1 MHRRGQPGRTQI
13 SRREFLRRAAATG
26 VSVPS
31 LAAVLAACGNPPE
44 SAGSQPAAT
53 IASPDN
59 PATLPIFDDNPMIE
73 DGLPPEQGATL
84 QLFDWADYL
93 APKVIKDFCDKF
105 GCDHRITTFN
115 SMAEAEQKMTT
126 GQVADV
132 FWPSAEVLGRL
143 VRSKL
148 LQPLNHSYIP
158 NISNVWPVF
167 SDPGPW
173 YDRGWRYT
181 VPYEL
186 FSTGIGYRRDVVTD
200 EDAAAQGYELL
211 WDPKYQGQIGVL
223 DVYRETIGTAL
234 LRNGA
239 GTVDSTSTAELD
251 QASASLKELVP
262 LGVRVNIDYYSNFA
276 EQYQVRQ
283 GWGTDFTSYARFY
296 IPKDIDPEVV
306 GFWFPEDGSGAV
318 ANDQMV
324 IPANAP
330 NPVLAHEFLNFLL
343 ETETAMQNFSSY
355 GYPAPMEELSGP
367 ALVERGLVPPQL
379 EGAIMTQEQW
389 ENGNWI
395 TELPPDIEQKYVEI
409 WQEFTLSA
417 G

>member
-1 MHRRGQPGRTQI
+1 MHPRQPGGAEF
-13 SRREFLRRAAATG
+13 SRRELLRRFAVAG
-26 VSVPS
+26 MSVPPI
-31 LAAVLAACGNPPE
+31 AAVLAACGNPPKP
-44 SAGSQPAAT
+44 AGTQPG
-53 IASPDN
+53 
-59 PATLPIFDDNPMIE
+59 ATLGSPKHPSTLPLFDDNPAIE
-73 DGLPPEQGATL
+73 DGLAPEKGATL

-93 APKVIKDFCDKF
+93 APKVIKAFCDKF
-105 GCDHRITTFN
+105 GCDFDLTTFN

-143 VRSKL
+143 VRAKL
-148 LQPLNHSYIP
+148 LQPLNQTYIP
-158 NISNVWPVF
+158 NISNVWPIF

-173 YDRGWRYT
+173 YDQGWRYT

-186 FSTGIGYRRDVVTD
+186 FSTGIGYRRDVVND
-200 EDAAAQGYELL
+200 EDAAAKGYELL
-211 WDPKYQGQIGVL
+211 WDPAYKGQIGVL

-239 GTVDSTSTAELD
+239 GTVDSTNTADLNKAGE
-251 QASASLKELVP
+251 SLKELVP
-262 LGVRVNIDYYSNFA
+262 LGVRVNIDYYANFA
-276 EQYQVRQ
+276 QQYEVRQ

-296 IPKDIDPEVV
+296 IPKDISPDVV
-306 GFWFPEDGSGAV
+306 GFWFPPDGSGAV

-343 ETETAMQNFSSY
+343 DKDTAMQNFASY
-355 GYPAPMEELSGP
+355 GYPAPMDELSGP
-367 ALVERGLVPPQL
+367 ALVDQGLVPKQL
-379 EGAIMTQEQW
+379 EGAIMTQDQW
-389 ENGNWI
+389 AKGNWI
-395 TELPPDIEQKYVEI
+395 TELPPDVEQKYVQI